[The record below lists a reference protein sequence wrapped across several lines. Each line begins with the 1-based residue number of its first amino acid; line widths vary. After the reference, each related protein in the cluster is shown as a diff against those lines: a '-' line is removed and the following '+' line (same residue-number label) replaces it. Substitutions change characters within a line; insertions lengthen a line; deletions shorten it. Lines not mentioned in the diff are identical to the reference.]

1 MADPTNTEIAAALD
15 ELGDLYELD
24 GAIIHRIVAYR
35 NAAKA
40 IRDAPVSVTAL
51 ARKGAATELPGIG
64 AHDPGE
70 GARARRRGR
79 DPGRGQAASQVPP
92 GLLEITRL
100 PGLGP
105 KRARRLYEELS
116 IDSLAALRA
125 AAEAQRIRE
134 LKGFGP
140 KAEESLLAA
149 ALGGRGRGRS
159 GRVRVRRIPLGRALE
174 VGEQLIAALRA
185 NPAADRVELAG
196 SARRMTDS
204 VKDLDIIATA
214 SDPLALAQFAAELD
228 LVEAAQKPGE
238 AGVRLRTH
246 TGVKVDLRIVAPD
259 QFGNLMQHFTGSKQ
273 HNVALREAA
282 VRKGLH
288 VSEYGVLDDATGE
301 TLRCE
306 REEQVY
312 ARLGLGL
319 HRARAAREPRRARG
333 GGGRDAARSWSR
345 ADDLRGDLH
354 CHTTASDGTASIE
367 EMALAARDAGYEY
380 LAITDHSASFGFGDE
395 VSPDRLREQIERI
408 HSLSGTD
415 AVGGMRLLAGSEVNI
430 LPDGTLDYADEVL
443 AELDWVVASVH
454 SSFGMASEQMTARIV
469 HAIENPLV
477 DVIGHLSGRKIEQ
490 RPAYAF
496 DFEAVAAAAV
506 AAGTMLEINAS
517 PARRDLNDVHARA
530 AAAAGIGIVIN
541 CDAHRTG
548 WVRGRSLR
556 HRHRPPGVA
565 RVPRRFSTP
574 GPGKNWSR
582 CAPAPGASPSWGAA
596 HRGRMVVG
604 AAAARTRGP
613 GPTALLRRPGA
624 GPTALPRTAAPSK
637 SAAGRPPGRAGRVT
651 LTPDRR
657 ARHRTVRQTRANPVG
672 RP

>member
-1 MADPTNTEIAAALD
+1 MADPTNTELAAALD
-15 ELGDLYELD
+15 ELGDLCELD

-51 ARKGAATELPGIG
+51 ARQGKATELPGIG
-64 AHDPGE
+64 GTIQEKVLALANE
-70 GARARRRGR
+70 GVIPAAAKLRAKF
-79 DPGRGQAASQVPP
+79 PS

-105 KRARRLYEELS
+105 KRARRLYEELT

-125 AAEAQRIRE
+125 AAEARRIRE

-140 KAEESLLAA
+140 KAEEALLASALA
-149 ALGGRGRGRS
+149 AQAAAAQGEGDS
-159 GRVRVRRIPLGRALE
+159 RRIPLGRALE

-185 NPAADRVELAG
+185 DPAAERVELAG

-214 SDPLALAQFAAELD
+214 ADPLALAQFAAGLD

-259 QFGNLMQHFTGSKQ
+259 QFGNLMQHFTGSRE
-273 HNVALREAA
+273 HNMALREAA
-282 VRKGLH
+282 VRRGLH
-288 VSEYGVLDDATGE
+288 VSEYGVLDDGTGE
-301 TLRCE
+301 THRCE

-312 ARLGLGL
+312 ARLGLEYIEPELRENRGELEAAAGGTLPGL
-319 HRARAAREPRRARG
+319 VTVN
-333 GGGRDAARSWSR
+333 
-345 ADDLRGDLH
+345 DLRGDLH

-367 EMALAARDAGYEY
+367 EMALAAREAGYDY

-408 HSLSGTD
+408 HALSGTN

-430 LPDGTLDYADEVL
+430 LPDGTLDYADTVL

-454 SSFGMASEQMTARIV
+454 SSFGMPSAAMTARIV

-490 RPAYAF
+490 RLAYAF
-496 DFEAVAAAAV
+496 DFEAVV
-506 AAGTMLEINAS
+506 AATVATGTMLEINAS
-517 PARRDLNDVHARA
+517 PARRDLNEVHARA

-541 CDAHRTG
+541 CDAHRT
-548 WVRGRSLR
+548 RGFEVARYGVATARRAWLGPEAILNTLPWKELAKLRPRGPKRSL
-556 HRHRPPGVA
+556 
-565 RVPRRFSTP
+565 T
-574 GPGKNWSR
+574 
-582 CAPAPGASPSWGAA
+582 
-596 HRGRMVVG
+596 
-604 AAAARTRGP
+604 
-613 GPTALLRRPGA
+613 
-624 GPTALPRTAAPSK
+624 
-637 SAAGRPPGRAGRVT
+637 
-651 LTPDRR
+651 
-657 ARHRTVRQTRANPVG
+657 
-672 RP
+672 